1 MGSADIYEL
10 IFECLR
16 LVIIHGSLQLSQE
29 LIFGESKGVI
39 CDIHIFSLFGYDCLL
54 NIFIHVV
61 KSIEIFLFL
70 LLFLLFLFLLLGR

>member
-16 LVIIHGSLQLSQE
+16 LVIVHGSLQLSQE
-29 LIFGESKGVI
+29 LIYCESKGVI
-39 CDIHIFSLFGYDCLL
+39 GDIHIFSLFGYDGLL

-70 LLFLLFLFLLLGR
+70 LLFLPFLFLLLRR